1 MTNYIKIP
9 LVERL
14 TGLPD
19 AENPVYRVVSE
30 RSKGRGLGPRFRKF
44 ESYLL
49 DWQLGSL
56 AELVYCIGLENRR
69 SSKGGPL
76 VRIQ

>member
-19 AENPVYRVVSE
+19 AENPVYRVVPE

-49 DWQLGSL
+49 DWQ
-56 AELVYCIGLENRR
+56 
-69 SSKGGPL
+69 
-76 VRIQ
+76 